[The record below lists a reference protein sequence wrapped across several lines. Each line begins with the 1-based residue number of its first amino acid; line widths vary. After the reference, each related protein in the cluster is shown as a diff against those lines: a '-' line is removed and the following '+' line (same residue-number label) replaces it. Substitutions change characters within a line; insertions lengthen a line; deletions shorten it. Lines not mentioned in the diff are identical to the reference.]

1 MVYWNEKFAVAIYD
15 CVMQK
20 IILFFIFFPLVI
32 CTRSQQSKIDSI
44 RALIDQAPA
53 DTARI
58 DLYATLGFVYRDN
71 QKVDSCIWATK
82 QALALTRKTNYSLQ
96 RECSYL
102 AGMQY
107 MLYETGNY
115 TESLEYAMQNLA
127 LSEKIKDTMQNG
139 LAHLTFGH
147 DYKEL
152 GYYHQSLDHYLKGR
166 EIIKSFYER
175 RHLPVDNIYTTLC
188 IAQVYLKL
196 KQFDSA
202 LLFTQEALD
211 SSQKKSKGAYILL
224 ATRVLG
230 DIYLAQNHD
239 QIALRYYHQYI
250 PDYIKYKEINRDL
263 GFVLVAMARIF
274 KNRNQLDSSIYY
286 AKTGLENALKFN
298 DQENTY
304 RAATI
309 LSEYYEGKD
318 DPEAFRYLRIAIRA
332 KDSMLS
338 MDKQKQIQS
347 FVYAEQVREKEIREA
362 NARRK
367 TRNGIILT
375 CAAIIASI
383 ITFLIWNRIRQLRLK
398 HKMVLEQ
405 KESEKLKTKYEKELL
420 ELEAKA
426 LRAQMNPHF
435 VFNSLNSIKSLINKN
450 ENAHAADY
458 LTTFSKLIRTLFQN
472 SDKREVTLHEELET
486 CRFYTQIEKMRFGD
500 KVDFKFAIDPSIDLK
515 DVKVPALILQPF
527 IENAIWHG
535 LVPHESGG
543 TVLVSVKAKNGIIE
557 CTIDDDGIGRAL
569 SKQYKSQVET
579 AHQSKGIGLTQ
590 SRLELDK
597 LLNNRED
604 AIHIIDKVD
613 PAGEPAGTTV
623 VLTFEKDTTS

>member
-1 MVYWNEKFAVAIYD
+1 I
-15 CVMQK
+15 
-20 IILFFIFFPLVI
+20 LVI
-32 CTRSQQSKIDSI
+32 CTRGQQSKIDSI
-44 RALIDQAPA
+44 KALIDRTSA
-53 DTARI
+53 DTAKI
-58 DLYATLGFVYRDN
+58 DLYASLSYVYRDN
-71 QKVDSCIWATK
+71 RKVDSCIWATK
-82 QALALTRKTNYSLQ
+82 QALELTRKTNFSLQ
-96 RECSYL
+96 RECWFL

-139 LAHLTFGH
+139 LSHLAFGH
-147 DYKEL
+147 DYREL

-175 RHLPVDNIYTTLC
+175 RHQPVDNIFTTLC

-202 LLFTQEALD
+202 FLFTREALD
-211 SSQKKSKGAYILL
+211 SSQKNSKGVYILL

-230 DIYLAQNHD
+230 DIYYAQND
-239 QIALRYYHQYI
+239 DLTALHYYHQYI
-250 PDYIKYKEINRDL
+250 PDYVKYKEINRDL

-274 KNRNQLDSSIYY
+274 KNKNQWDSSVFY
-286 AKTGLENALKFN
+286 AKTRLEHALKFN

-309 LSEYYEGKD
+309 LSEYYEEKD
-318 DPEAFRYLRIAIRA
+318 EPKAFQYLKIATRA

-338 MDKQKQIQS
+338 MDKQKQIQTL
-347 FVYAEQVREKEIREA
+347 VYTEQVREKVIKEA
-362 NARRK
+362 DARRK
-367 TRNGIILT
+367 TRNSIILT

-383 ITFLIWNRIRQLRLK
+383 ISFLIWNRIRQLRLK

-405 KESEKLKTKYEKELL
+405 KEAEKLKTKYEKELL

-450 ENAHAADY
+450 ENGHAAEY

-472 SDKREVTLHEELET
+472 SDKREISLHE
-486 CRFYTQIEKMRFGD
+486 
-500 KVDFKFAIDPSIDLK
+500 A
-515 DVKVPALILQPF
+515 
-527 IENAIWHG
+527 
-535 LVPHESGG
+535 
-543 TVLVSVKAKNGIIE
+543 
-557 CTIDDDGIGRAL
+557 
-569 SKQYKSQVET
+569 
-579 AHQSKGIGLTQ
+579 
-590 SRLELDK
+590 
-597 LLNNRED
+597 
-604 AIHIIDKVD
+604 
-613 PAGEPAGTTV
+613 
-623 VLTFEKDTTS
+623 